1 VCLFGGF
8 SQEIENFYEMLRV
21 KTFMKCYVL
30 SSFMDFNIKKPTHIL
45 ALLVLFIAFF
55 MIIISPILSF
65 FGVFSSLETSM
76 VELTES
82 VIVMGSLITV
92 LIFIVTPCIWYL
104 LVNRCGIREMLYNLK
119 LRSEGI
125 DTAFLWGVLAAV
137 AMFIIVM
144 VLGSLLV
151 VLGFGGEDLSN
162 IDFFA
167 DLSITSMFF
176 IIVVQS
182 VGEEIFFRGFL
193 LEKIESFSGPNM
205 AIFATAIL
213 FGLAHMSYGKLY
225 PALMPMIMGILL
237 GFVVVK
243 TRNLY
248 AAIIAHMLFNFIS
261 FILYLFAQSLVPEA
275 LIL

>member
-1 VCLFGGF
+1 
-8 SQEIENFYEMLRV
+8 
-21 KTFMKCYVL
+21 MKCYVL